1 MGYLTDKEL
10 NIINR
15 YFNAANYLSV
25 GQLYLIDNPLLKR
38 PLELSDIKPR
48 IVGHYGTV
56 TGQNFIYTHLNRVI
70 TKYDLNMMY
79 IEGPGHGG
87 NAFTSNTYL
96 EGSYSEV
103 YPDITM
109 DEEGMKKL
117 FKRFSFPGGV
127 SSHASPEVPGS
138 IHEGGELGYSLVH
151 AYGAI
156 LDNPDLICACVVGD
170 GEAETGP
177 LATSWH
183 LNKFINKK
191 RDGVVLPILHLNG
204 YKINS
209 PTILS
214 RIDKEELIKLF
225 EGYGYEVFY
234 IEGEEPLD
242 MHDKM
247 AELMDKVINNIFKY
261 KNGDNNRLP
270 LIIMKTPKGWTGP
283 KIVDG
288 KEVEN
293 TFRSHQVPL
302 QIDKNNP
309 SNLISLNI
317 WLNSYN
323 PKELFNEDGS
333 LMDDIKEIIPK
344 GNKRIGM
351 NINSNPGIIKK
362 LNLPSYKDYLYDF
375 LPGTLVKQ
383 DTLELSKYLRDVI
396 ILNRDNFRLFSPD
409 ENNSNRLNYVFEAT
423 DRKWNSEILSSDE
436 NLSSDGMVFDSYLSE
451 HVCEGLLEG
460 YLLTGRHGILDSYES
475 FIRVV
480 DSMVSEHSKWL
491 KMASEIPWR
500 REISSLNFI
509 LTSHVWQQDHN
520 GFTHQDPGFL
530 NHLVTKKSDMVGIYL
545 PPDTNTLIN
554 VTNKVLES
562 SNMINAIVASKHPRM
577 QWFSKELSIKLVE
590 DGIMIVPFASDDNPD
605 VILCA
610 SGDTPTLEVFAAYQL
625 IKEYT
630 DLRVRVVN
638 VVDLMKLSPK
648 NKFGLSESKFEEIFT
663 KDTPVIFA
671 FHGYPNLIHELVYK
685 RCNDFHVHG
694 YLEEG
699 SITTP
704 FDMRVLNKID
714 RYHLIL
720 DALRY
725 VPNDDKEEEL
735 RNYCLLMLE
744 KHKKHIVEYGTDLP
758 EVENFKWNN
767 KKDI

>member
-1 MGYLTDKEL
+1 MGYLSDKEL

-15 YFNAANYLSV
+15 YFRAANYLSV
-25 GQLYLIDNPLLKR
+25 GQLYLVDNPLLRR
-38 PLELSDIKPR
+38 PLNINDIKPR

-56 TGQNFIYTHLNRVI
+56 VGQNFIYTHLNRI
-70 TKYDLNMMY
+70 ICKYDLDVMY
-79 IEGPGHGG
+79 IAGPGHGG
-87 NAFTSNTYL
+87 NAFTANTYL
-96 EGSYSEV
+96 EGSYTEL
-103 YPDITM
+103 YPEISQN
-109 DEEGMKKL
+109 EEGMKKF

-151 AYGAI
+151 AFGAV
-156 LDNPDLICACVVGD
+156 LDNPSLICACMIGD

-183 LNKFINKK
+183 LNKFMNKK
-191 RDGVVLPILHLNG
+191 SDGVVLPILHLNG

-214 RIDKEELIKLF
+214 RMSNEDLIKMF
-225 EGYGYEVFY
+225 NSYGYEAYY
-234 IEGEEPLD
+234 IEGNDPLE
-242 MHDKM
+242 MHERM
-247 AELMDKVINNIFKY
+247 AQLMDLIVRRIYEY
-261 KNGDNNRLP
+261 KNGDNNCLP
-270 LIIMKTPKGWTGP
+270 MIILRTPKGWTGP
-283 KIVDG
+283 KLVDG
-288 KEVEN
+288 KPLEGS
-293 TFRSHQVPL
+293 FRSHQVPL

-309 SNLISLNI
+309 SNIVSLDI
-317 WLNSYN
+317 WLNSYK
-323 PKELFNEDGS
+323 PSELFDDNGS
-333 LMDDIKEIIPK
+333 LMEDIKEIIPK

-351 NINSNPGIIKK
+351 NIHSNPGIIKR
-362 LNLPSYKDYLYDF
+362 LNLPDYKEYLYDF

-383 DTLELSKYLRDVI
+383 DMLELSRYLRDTIV
-396 ILNRDNFRLFSPD
+396 LNRDNFRLFSPD

-423 DRKWNSEILSSDE
+423 DRKWNGVILPTDE
-436 NLSSDGMVFDSYLSE
+436 NLSPNGMVFDSYLSE
-451 HVCEGLLEG
+451 HICEGLLEG
-460 YLLTGRHGILDSYES
+460 YLLTGRHGIFDSYES

-491 KMASEIPWR
+491 KMASEVPWR
-500 REISSLNFI
+500 KEISSLNFI
-509 LTSHVWQQDHN
+509 LTSHAWQQDHN

-554 VTNKVLES
+554 CTHKVLES
-562 SNMINAIVASKHPRM
+562 QNMINAIVASKHPRM
-577 QWFSKELSIKLVE
+577 QWFSKELSLKLCE
-590 DGIMIVPFASDDNPD
+590 EGIMIIPFASDDNPD

-625 IKEYT
+625 IKEHT

-648 NKFGLSESKFEEIFT
+648 YKFGLSETKFEEIFT
-663 KDTPVIFA
+663 KDIPVIFA

-714 RYHLIL
+714 RYHLVL

-735 RNYCLLMLE
+735 RNYCLGMLE
-744 KHKKHIVEYGTDLP
+744 RHKKHIVEFGTDLP

>member
-10 NIINR
+10 NLINR
-15 YFNAANYLSV
+15 YFMAANYLSV
-25 GQLYLIDNPLLKR
+25 GQLYLVDNPLLKR
-38 PLELSDIKPR
+38 PLKLSDIKPR

-56 TGQNFIYTHLNRVI
+56 VGQNFIYTHLNRI
-70 TKYDLNMMY
+70 ICKYDLDMIY
-79 IEGPGHGG
+79 IAGPGHGG

-96 EGSYSEV
+96 EGSYTEM
-103 YPDITM
+103 YPEITQ
-109 DEEGMKKL
+109 DEEGMKKF

-156 LDNPDLICACVVGD
+156 LDNPSLICACVVGD

-191 RDGVVLPILHLNG
+191 TDGVVLPILHLNG

-209 PTILS
+209 PTIFS
-214 RIDKEELIKLF
+214 RMNHDDLIKLY

-234 IEGEEPLD
+234 IEGSNPLE
-242 MHDKM
+242 MHNNM
-247 AELMDKVINNIFKY
+247 AELMDKVVKKIFEY
-261 KNGDNNRLP
+261 KNGDNDRLP
-270 LIIMKTPKGWTGP
+270 MIIMRTPKGWTGP
-283 KIVDG
+283 KVVDN
-288 KEVEN
+288 KLMEDS
-293 TFRSHQVPL
+293 FRSHQVPL
-302 QIDKNNP
+302 KIDNNNP
-309 SNLISLNI
+309 ENLISLEL

-323 PKELFNEDGS
+323 PRDLFKDNGELF
-333 LMDDIKEIIPK
+333 DDIKDVIPK
-344 GNKRIGM
+344 GNKRIAM
-351 NINSNPGIIKK
+351 NINSNPGIIKN
-362 LNLPSYKDYLYDF
+362 LNLPDYKEYLYDF

-383 DTLELSKYLRDVI
+383 DTLELSKYLRDTI

-409 ENNSNRLNYVFEAT
+409 ENNSNRFNYVFEAT
-423 DRKWNSEILSSDE
+423 DRKWNSEILPTDE
-436 NLSSDGMVFDSYLSE
+436 NLSSNGMVFDSFLSE
-451 HVCEGLLEG
+451 HICEGLLEG
-460 YLLTGRHGILDSYES
+460 YLLTGRHGLFDSYES

-500 REISSLNFI
+500 RDISSLNI
-509 LTSHVWQQDHN
+509 LLTSHVWQQDHN
-520 GFTHQDPGFL
+520 GYTHQNPGFL
-530 NHLVTKKSDMVGIYL
+530 NHLATQKQDMVGIYL
-545 PPDTNTLIN
+545 PPDTNTLIACMD
-554 VTNKVLES
+554 KVLRT
-562 SNMINAIVASKHPRM
+562 SNMINTIVASKHPRM
-577 QWFSKELSIKLVE
+577 QWFTKELAIKLVE

-625 IKEYT
+625 IKENT
-630 DLRVRVVN
+630 NLKVRVVN
-638 VVDLMKLSPK
+638 IVDLFKLSNK

-663 KDTPVIFA
+663 KDTPIIFA

-685 RCNDFHVHG
+685 RPNDFHVHG

-714 RYHLIL
+714 RYHLVL

-725 VPNDDKEEEL
+725 VPNDEDEEKL
-735 RNYCLLMLE
+735 RQYCLDCLE
-744 KHKKHIVEYGTDLP
+744 KHKKHIVEFGTDIP
-758 EVENFKWNN
+758 EVENFKWNI
-767 KKDI
+767 KKY

>member
-1 MGYLTDKEL
+1 MGYLSDKEL

-15 YFNAANYLSV
+15 YFRAANYLSV
-25 GQLYLIDNPLLKR
+25 GQLYLVDNPLLKR
-38 PLELSDIKPR
+38 PLELKDIKPR
-48 IVGHYGTV
+48 IVGHFGTT
-56 TGQNFIYTHLNRVI
+56 TGQNFIYTHLNRII
-70 TKYDLNMMY
+70 TKYDLNVMY
-79 IEGPGHGG
+79 IAGPGHGG
-87 NAFTSNTYL
+87 NAFTANTYL
-96 EGSYSEV
+96 EGSYTEM
-103 YPDITM
+103 YPEISQN
-109 DEEGMKKL
+109 EEGMKKF

-151 AYGAI
+151 AYGAV

-183 LNKFINKK
+183 LNKFMNKK
-191 RDGVVLPILHLNG
+191 SDGVVLPILHLNG

-214 RIDKEELIKLF
+214 RMGNEDLIKMF
-225 EGYGYEVFY
+225 SSYGYEAYY
-234 IEGEEPLD
+234 IEGDNPLE
-242 MHDKM
+242 MHDRM
-247 AELMDKVINNIFKY
+247 AALMDIIVKRIYEY
-261 KNGDNNRLP
+261 KNGDNNKLP
-270 LIIMKTPKGWTGP
+270 MIIFRTPKGWTGP
-283 KIVDG
+283 KMVDG
-288 KEVEN
+288 KPLEGS
-293 TFRSHQVPL
+293 FRSHQIPL
-302 QIDKNNP
+302 KIDKNDP

-317 WLNSYN
+317 WLNSYKPN
-323 PKELFNEDGS
+323 ELFDENGS

-351 NINSNPGIIKK
+351 NIHSNPGIIKK
-362 LNLPSYKDYLYDF
+362 LDLPDYKEYLYEF

-383 DTLELSKYLRDVI
+383 DMLELSRYLRDTI

-409 ENNSNRLNYVFEAT
+409 ENLSNRLNYVFEST
-423 DRKWNSEILSSDE
+423 DRKWNSLILPTDE
-436 NLSSDGMVFDSYLSE
+436 NLSPDGMVFDSFLSE
-451 HVCEGLLEG
+451 HICEGLLEG

-480 DSMVSEHSKWL
+480 DSMVSEHAKWL

-500 REISSLNFI
+500 KEISSLNFI

-545 PPDTNTLIN
+545 PPDTNTLIACMN
-554 VTNKVLES
+554 EVLES
-562 SNMINAIVASKHPRM
+562 TNKINAIVASKHPRM
-577 QWFSKELSIKLVE
+577 QWFSKELAIKLVE
-590 DGIMIVPFASDDNPD
+590 DGIMIVPFASDDDPD

-625 IKEYT
+625 LKENI
-630 DLRVRVVN
+630 DVKVRVVN
-638 VVDLMKLSPK
+638 IVDLMKLSPK
-648 NKFGLSESKFEEIFT
+648 YKFGLSDSKFEEIFT
-663 KDTPVIFA
+663 KDRPIIFA

-685 RCNDFHVHG
+685 RVNDFHVHG

-714 RYHLIL
+714 RYHLVL
-720 DALRY
+720 DALKY
-725 VPNDDKEEEL
+725 IPNDEAEEKL
-735 RNYCLLMLE
+735 RQYCLDMLE
-744 KHKKHIVEYGTDLP
+744 KHKKHIVEYGTDID
-758 EVENFKWNN
+758 EVENFKWNIKN
-767 KKDI
+767 TK